1 MGKSMV
7 SYFLTHGVLIWT
19 IDVYS
24 TVLQVPV
31 TTFMLRRSIF
41 SKNFDSQ
48 LIFDKLNSGFRD
60 VRFSARS
67 AVREF
72 VSPPIFAHLCCAH
85 LDWLLPSANQN
96 TATRLLLAAVRKT
109 PSLFAGVCFYP
120 NFEVKDSSES
130 AVSRKWHLEL
140 QNKKFSYRNRSRVSI
155 RVTNILARGGGRRDR
170 LQSPPNTVRLLGKIW
185 FLFLIPRAHT
195 QRVPRNFWH
204 MGDMVS

>member
-1 MGKSMV
+1 
-7 SYFLTHGVLIWT
+7 
-19 IDVYS
+19 
-24 TVLQVPV
+24 
-31 TTFMLRRSIF
+31 MLRRSIF

-48 LIFDKLNSGFRD
+48 LIFDKLNSGFRN

-109 PSLFAGVCFYP
+109 PSPFAGVCFYP

-170 LQSPPNTVRLLGKIW
+170 LQSPPQYSSITRQNLVP
-185 FLFLIPRAHT
+185 FSHT
-195 QRVPRNFWH
+195 ACTHAQRVPRIFWH
-204 MGDMVS
+204 MGDMVP